1 VIYKK
6 FNIACPLETV
16 YSNYSAN
23 APISDDICIA
33 KFFTINHETAYTIP
47 ILAFAFVCHPEVL
60 PIYTELSN
68 PTKRRM
74 QTIGNVS
81 ILGMF
86 IMYFFTAIFG
96 YLTFYGRPADCIE
109 SVTCSRTRLSVSS
122 HLP

>member
-33 KFFTINHETAYTIP
+33 KFFTINHEVHHVTAHVIAHVNQFMRFQERDINLLLGLQTAYTIP

-60 PIYTELSN
+60 PIYTELS
-68 PTKRRM
+68 K
-74 QTIGNVS
+74 
-81 ILGMF
+81 
-86 IMYFFTAIFG
+86 
-96 YLTFYGRPADCIE
+96 
-109 SVTCSRTRLSVSS
+109 
-122 HLP
+122 